1 MKLMGHAEPV
11 EHLGPRVESKTFGI
25 KSTNK
30 AFDILSSKLYKDK
43 IRAIIRE
50 VSCNAYDSHVAAG
63 KADEPFTIFLPSSF
77 DPYFKV
83 RDYGIGLSE
92 EEVTTIFTTFFESTK
107 EDSNDF
113 IGALGLGSKSPFS
126 YVDSFTVITYFG
138 GKRLV
143 FECFKD
149 EGIPKIVK
157 RSEVASNEPVGVEI
171 IIPVKPEDNYN
182 FATRAKDVF
191 RWFNPQPLIENAQDF
206 THFPIE
212 KFGASGWN
220 PHHDGYYHSYSQHGK
235 IVAVMGQVAYEIDP
249 SMVGETELR
258 SVVIQFPLGDLDVQA
273 GREELSYDKTTIA
286 NIQSRLQ
293 VIKTEIRSQYSRLFS
308 RCKNIFAAEVAYQNI
323 QSKHPLFKCL
333 EPTYRGTVLS
343 GQPVR
348 KLLQKYGQIDTF
360 SPRLVRH
367 DPAILVGKKRQPIL
381 KNFAIFLE
389 VRKDKKDK
397 ARLSKWH
404 RENPEKFGYS
414 ITLWGPVDDPTM
426 LEDLKGLTLVSSAD
440 ITLPRQIAKLRSV
453 RAGRDPRQAWE
464 HEVSSEDEVSYIL
477 TRALEWSNPVDGD
490 LVLSQD
496 AATAFYML
504 LTGEGFLTE
513 KSSYIP
519 WTRKNVISE
528 NWVNL
533 YDSLK
538 DRHAELKKG
547 ATFVN
552 KIREGMAWRDLQAMV
567 NHKWFEKINHI
578 DKLPKSDLSETINRI
593 RQCRTSFNEMK
604 HWIVYEDV
612 VKSKRKPR
620 YDLYKEWTMIKNKYP
635 LFFRMIQPDNFQHV
649 HGSVSDEIVFREM
662 AVYINAKVL
671 EETV

>member
-30 AFDILSSKLYKDK
+30 AFEILSSKLYKDK

-126 YVDSFTVITYFG
+126 YVDSFTVITYHS
-138 GKRLV
+138 GKRMV

-171 IIPVKPEDNYN
+171 IIPTKPEDIYN

-191 RWFNPQPLIENAQDF
+191 RWFSPQPIIENAQSF
-206 THFPIE
+206 AHYPIE
-212 KFGASGWN
+212 TFGASGWN
-220 PHHDGYYHSYSQHGK
+220 PHHDGYYHSYNQHGK
-235 IVAVMGQVAYEIDP
+235 IIAVMGQVAYEIDP

-273 GREELSYDKTTIA
+273 GREELSYDKTTIV
-286 NIQSRLQ
+286 NIQSRLG
-293 VIKTEIRSQYSRLFS
+293 VIKTEIRGQYSRLFS
-308 RCKNIFAAEVAYQNI
+308 RCKNIFAAEVAFQNI
-323 QSKHPLFKCL
+323 QNKQPLFKCL
-333 EPTYRGTVLS
+333 EPTYRGNVLS
-343 GQPVR
+343 GNPVR
-348 KLLQKYGQIDTF
+348 KLLQKHGQVEYF
-360 SPRLVRH
+360 NARVKH
-367 DPAILVGKKRQPIL
+367 DVATGKKKQAVL
-381 KNFAIFLE
+381 KDFVIFLE

-397 ARLSKWH
+397 VRLSRWH

-414 ITLWGPVDDPTM
+414 ITLRGVADDPVM
-426 LEDLKGLTLVSSAD
+426 LEDLKGLTIVSSAE
-440 ITLPRQIAKLRSV
+440 ITIPREIAKLRSAV
-453 RAGRDPRQAWE
+453 NARDPRIAFE
-464 HEVSSEDEVSYIL
+464 HEVSSDDEVGYIL
-477 TRALEWSNPVDGD
+477 TRSLNWVNPLDPMKEPLTEDVAISFHT
-490 LVLSQD
+490 LMK
-496 AATAFYML
+496 TENL
-504 LTGEGFLTE
+504 LTG
-513 KSSYIP
+513 KSSFIP
-519 WTRKNVISE
+519 WTRKSIISD
-528 NWVNL
+528 NWTNI
-533 YDSLK
+533 YDSLN
-538 DRHAELKKG
+538 DRYLELKKDSK
-547 ATFVN
+547 FVN
-552 KIREGMAWRDLQAMV
+552 RIHDGHAWMV
-567 NHKWFEKINHI
+567 LESRVNRLWFNNLHHADE
-578 DKLPKSDLSETINRI
+578 LPSSELTTIIKRI
-593 RQCRTSFNEMK
+593 RDCRAAFEEMK
-604 HWIVYEDV
+604 HWINYENTIR
-612 VKSKRKPR
+612 VKRTPR
-620 YDLYKEWTMIKNKYP
+620 YDLAQDWSAAKTKFP
-635 LFFRMIQPDNFQHV
+635 LFFRMIQPENQGRYSNEV
-649 HGSVSDEIVFREM
+649 IKDEIVFREM
-662 AVYINAKVL
+662 AVYIRAKIL